1 MVQLSMRGGLMLQIK
16 KEKFSEIKYEIQHG
30 RLTISGNRM
39 YLLSL
44 FIYSLVL
51 LGITYRVACSV
62 GINVL
67 PREWKVILYAELSLL
82 ILQILLILL
91 CKTKSTFN
99 YKVLSVSRVFYTYKV
114 SLDPFIMIAMFTI
127 DNGTFNSYAPFLL
140 LIVFTGMIVHILVLM
155 NSIKKEKKKLFNK
168 QNTMIWISILFL
180 SIVLITV
187 LSRNALFQDINMF
200 LMTIAFTIVFIAMLI
215 GNCEFIIAA
224 YCVFRFPSFAV
235 NPPPQKKSQ
244 YVNPKNRRK
253 KKKKNKR

>member
-127 DNGTFNSYAPFLL
+127 DNGTFNYYATFLL

-155 NSIKKEKKKLFNK
+155 NSIKKEKKKLLNK

-200 LMTIAFTIVFIAMLI
+200 LMTIAFTIVFVAMLI

-224 YCVFRFPSFAV
+224 YCIIRYPSFTG
-235 NPPPQKKSQ
+235 NLNEKKLQYIHQKNQ
-244 YVNPKNRRK
+244 RK
-253 KKKKNKR
+253 KKKRKRRA

>member
-1 MVQLSMRGGLMLQIK
+1 MLQIK